1 MDHTDSSYIINR
13 INQLR
18 RKQLEK
24 RLCGREALYFGQL
37 PLLEYIIAN
46 PGCKQ
51 SDLCE
56 SFYISRP
63 AASKSIARLEKNGN
77 VSRQI
82 NEADERK
89 YKLFITD
96 KGQKLVEQ
104 YRKAFDEV
112 NQLTMK
118 DFTEEDY
125 QIINKL
131 LKRMEHNL
139 EADDGREGGNG

>member
-1 MDHTDSSYIINR
+1 MDQTDCSYIINR

-24 RLCGREALYFGQL
+24 RLGGQEALYFGQL
-37 PLLEYIIAN
+37 PLLEYIIAH

-56 SFYISRP
+56 VFYISRP

-77 VSRQI
+77 VRRQI

-89 YKLFITD
+89 YRLYITE
-96 KGQKLVEQ
+96 KGQRLVEQ
-104 YRKAFDEV
+104 YRKAFNEV

-118 DFTEEDY
+118 DFSEEDY
-125 QIINKL
+125 RIINQL
-131 LKRMEHNL
+131 LMRMEKNL
-139 EADDGREGGNG
+139 ENDENREGGNN